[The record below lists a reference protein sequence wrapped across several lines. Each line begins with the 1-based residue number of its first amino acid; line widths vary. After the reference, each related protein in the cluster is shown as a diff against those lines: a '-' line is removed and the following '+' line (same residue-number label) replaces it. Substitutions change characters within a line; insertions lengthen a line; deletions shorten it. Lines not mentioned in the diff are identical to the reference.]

1 MSVQG
6 LASGYTILQSL
17 FSSTAPTA
25 ADASTS
31 ATVTP
36 TPTLSPV
43 DQFKSDLQALFSA
56 VQQGDMTGAQSALQA
71 ITNDVNAAQAGGQN
85 GYGKQASPASDFQ
98 ALIDA
103 VTSGD
108 TTGAQAALTK
118 LQSDMAAVGGRHHHH
133 HGGGWWNSGAS
144 GSVSGSSV
152 STAVAPSTDTDGDGD
167 GH

>member
-25 ADASTS
+25 ADSSTS

-71 ITNDVNAAQAGGQN
+71 ITNDVNAAQAGGQ
-85 GYGKQASPASDFQ
+85 QR
-98 ALIDA
+98 
-103 VTSGD
+103 
-108 TTGAQAALTK
+108 AQAFQQPVQGLA
-118 LQSDMAAVGGRHHHH
+118 
-133 HGGGWWNSGAS
+133 HGGGHRPPWPPAQAGRRSPDGGAQRRNP
-144 GSVSGSSV
+144 G
-152 STAVAPSTDTDGDGD
+152 TVAPHCVPSAFALRALADSNPP
-167 GH
+167 